1 MIKKIVLGVVILGIS
16 VGLIY
21 GGVYRTIA
29 RADTGEQANQL
40 EKNLSINKGNLE
52 ERNLL
57 PIQETSGERGFRQGN
72 GRENDS
78 SEQQGGGSRSESTR
92 IAAGEELKDI
102 VSFTGIVTQTNE
114 DLLVILCENGKEIV
128 VEGRALR
135 FVIDAG
141 FSAEIG
147 DSIALNG
154 FFETSDEFEISHI
167 KNLTKNVEVKIREEG
182 GRPLWAG
189 NGHGV

>member
-1 MIKKIVLGVVILGIS
+1 MIKKVVLGVVVLGIS

-29 RADTGEQANQL
+29 RADTEVQANQS
-40 EKNLSINKGNLE
+40 EKNLSINKGNSE
-52 ERNLL
+52 ERNIFSTL
-57 PIQETSGERGFRQGN
+57 ESSGERSSGQGN
-72 GRENDS
+72 GRGNDS
-78 SEQQGGGSRSESTR
+78 SEQQEGGDRLERPRVSS
-92 IAAGEELKDI
+92 GEELKDI

-114 DLLVILCENGKEIV
+114 DLLEILCENGNEMV

-135 FVIDAG
+135 FVMDAG

-147 DSIALNG
+147 DSVTLDG
-154 FFETSDEFEISHI
+154 FYETTDEFEISYI
-167 KNLTKNVEVKIREEG
+167 ENLTKNVEVQIREEG

-189 NGHGV
+189 NGRGA